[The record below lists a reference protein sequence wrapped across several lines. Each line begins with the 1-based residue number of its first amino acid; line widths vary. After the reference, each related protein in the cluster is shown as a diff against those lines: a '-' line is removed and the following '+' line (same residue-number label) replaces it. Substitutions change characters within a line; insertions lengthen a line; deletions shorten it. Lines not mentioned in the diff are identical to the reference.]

1 MSPMDV
7 SARRRVG
14 GAVVLAVLAGSALT
28 GCQQSEQERRADYCK
43 AIADASATLTRT
55 ADEGGAGAFL
65 DALPILEELAQGSPS
80 DLKDEWQTYL
90 TSLRNLRDVLAEIAV
105 DPEELAD
112 GVPTRLSKAERQR
125 VRGAVRNVRSVET
138 RQAAQGITQQA
149 LDVCDVQIL

>member
-1 MSPMDV
+1 M
-7 SARRRVG
+7 
-14 GAVVLAVLAGSALT
+14 
-28 GCQQSEQERRADYCK
+28 
-43 AIADASATLTRT
+43 TRT